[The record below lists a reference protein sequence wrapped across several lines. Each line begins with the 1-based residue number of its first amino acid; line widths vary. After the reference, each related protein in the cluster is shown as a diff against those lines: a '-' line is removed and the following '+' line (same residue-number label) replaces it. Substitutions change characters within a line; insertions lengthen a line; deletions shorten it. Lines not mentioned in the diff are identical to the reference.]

1 MRPAWLDGAADGT
14 THRVR
19 EDAAVAG
26 FKPRPSGYEERAHGD
41 HNPSWLIS
49 QSVLGWSHNLS
60 APDATLANVSSG
72 LLTRHVR
79 PHLLEALAES
89 RAVALLGARQVGK
102 STLVAD
108 LAASDYPARFINLD
122 DEATAN
128 AARAD
133 PTGLVA
139 EISGRAVID
148 EIQRAPGLLLAI
160 KQRLDSDRSRGQFLL
175 TGSANILTL
184 PAVADAL
191 PGRVEYLNLWP
202 LSQGELRDHRE
213 TFIDALFDGRFPRVT
228 GAPIGRGAMAATLA
242 TGGYPELQG
251 RSARGRS
258 RFFASYVASI
268 IGRDLDDVAN
278 VRNIE
283 NVERLLF
290 MIAARSGGLTSFH
303 GMAID
308 LGLDT
313 NTIRAHTKILEDL
326 FLVRQLRPWHVN
338 LGSRQVKSS
347 KLHIVD
353 TGLLAYLIGAN
364 ERRIA
369 DDGAVAGTILET
381 FVAMELLR
389 QADWAQEPVHL
400 FHYRDKQ
407 QREVD
412 VVLERH
418 DGAIAGIEVKASA
431 TPAASDFAGLRHLRD
446 KLGARFQAGVVL
458 HAGAD
463 TLPFGDRLAA
473 VPVSGLWR

>member
-1 MRPAWLDGAADGT
+1 MR
-14 THRVR
+14 
-19 EDAAVAG
+19 
-26 FKPRPSGYEERAHGD
+26 
-41 HNPSWLIS
+41 
-49 QSVLGWSHNLS
+49 
-60 APDATLANVSSG
+60 VSSD
-72 LLTRHVR
+72 LLTRHIR

-133 PTGLVA
+133 PTGLIA
-139 EISGRAVID
+139 GISVPTVID

-184 PAVADAL
+184 PTVADAL

-213 TFIDALFDGRFPRVT
+213 TFIGASFDGRFPPVS
-228 GAPIGRGAMAATLA
+228 GAPIGRGAAAAMLA

-251 RSARGRS
+251 RIPRGRS

-290 MIAARSGGLTSFH
+290 LIAARSGGLTSFH
-303 GMAID
+303 GMATD

-313 NTIRAHTKILEDL
+313 NTVRAHTKILEDL

-364 ERRIA
+364 ERRIT
-369 DDGAVAGTILET
+369 DDGGVAGTLLES

-389 QADWAQEPVHL
+389 QADWAQGPVQL

-412 VVLERH
+412 VILERH
-418 DGAIAGIEVKASA
+418 GGEIVGVEVKAGA
-431 TPAASDFAGLRHLRD
+431 TPASGDFAGLRYLRD
-446 KLGARFQAGVVL
+446 KLSARFRAGVVL
-458 HAGAD
+458 HTGAD
-463 TLPFGDRLAA
+463 TFPFGDRLAA
-473 VPVSGLWR
+473 VPISGLWR